1 MKRYI
6 INLILCIPFIL
17 SILFFIKR
25 STMQDIVEINGVLI
39 EQGFGYS
46 AMGVI
51 LFILGI
57 LLVCIRIGIYFYIK
71 LKFNNKYWILI
82 IKISNNIINKILF
95 GGNINV
101 WT

>member
-1 MKRYI
+1 MKKYI

>member
-6 INLILCIPFIL
+6 VNLILCIPFIL
-17 SILFFIKR
+17 SIFFFIKR
-25 STMQDIVEINGVLI
+25 RTIQEIVEINGVLI

-57 LLVCIRIGIYFYIK
+57 LLVGIRTGIYFYIK

>member
-1 MKRYI
+1 MKKYI

-25 STMQDIVEINGVLI
+25 STMKYIVEINGVLI

-71 LKFNNKYWILI
+71 IKFNNKYWILI
-82 IKISNNIINKILF
+82 IKVSNNIINKILF

>member
-1 MKRYI
+1 MKKYI

-25 STMQDIVEINGVLI
+25 STMQDVLEVNGVLI

-51 LFILGI
+51 F
-57 LLVCIRIGIYFYIK
+57 VYIRYTFSLYKNRNIF
-71 LKFNNKYWILI
+71 LKK
-82 IKISNNIINKILF
+82 
-95 GGNINV
+95 
-101 WT
+101 TD

>member
-6 INLILCIPFIL
+6 VNLILCIPFIL
-17 SILFFIKR
+17 SIFFFIKR
-25 STMQDIVEINGVLI
+25 RTIQEIVEINGVLI

-57 LLVCIRIGIYFYIK
+57 LLVGIRTGIYFYIK
-71 LKFNNKYWILI
+71 LKFNNKY
-82 IKISNNIINKILF
+82 
-95 GGNINV
+95 
-101 WT
+101 

>member
-1 MKRYI
+1 MKKYI

-25 STMQDIVEINGVLI
+25 STMQDVLEVNGVLI

-57 LLVCIRIGIYFYIK
+57 LLVGIRTGIYFYIK
-71 LKFNNKYWILI
+71 LKFNNKY
-82 IKISNNIINKILF
+82 
-95 GGNINV
+95 
-101 WT
+101 